1 MKLSLDWL
9 KDWVDCGLA
18 PQELG
23 ARLTMAGFELE
34 SLTSAAPPF
43 SGVVVARIVTAE
55 RHPQAD
61 KLQVCQVDAGG
72 GALRQIVCGAPNARA
87 GLLTALATVGA
98 KLPGEV
104 AIKAARLRG
113 VESAGMLCSAR
124 ELGLSEGHEGILE
137 LPAEATVGQDLR
149 GFLALNDT
157 VLELNVTPNR
167 GDAMS
172 VIGLAREV
180 AALSGQ
186 PVTGPASIVAP
197 ASTEQRFPVRVD
209 AAAACPRFLGRC
221 IDGLDNTRPVPT
233 WMRER
238 LRRCGVRSISP
249 VVDVTNYVLLELGQP
264 MHAYDR
270 QRLEAGIH
278 VRHANE
284 GERLELLDGR
294 EVELASDVLVIADGA
309 GPVGLAGIMGGAR
322 TAVQPSTTRVF
333 LEVAFF
339 APPAIAGRARRFG
352 LTTDA
357 SQRFER
363 GVDPAIGARAIE
375 RATELL
381 LGITG
386 GEAGPVVVTDQ
397 SGLLPVRAPVV
408 LRRERVQRLL
418 GMVPDDATIESQLT
432 ALGMQVERCSEG
444 FSVTPPSHRF
454 DVSIEPDLIE
464 EIARLVGYGAIP
476 EAPPVRAQRL
486 RPMPE
491 GAVLERRVLDLLAA
505 RGFNETVTFAFV
517 DPALQRRLFPAIDGV
532 ALTNPI
538 SSDLAVMRMSLWP
551 GLLRVILENQRRQQD
566 RLRLFEHGV
575 VFYPAGRDAEPAS
588 GRAGSREV
596 DMLAGALTG
605 LRLPEQWGA
614 PRDAADFFDLKGDLE
629 SLLASTGRLDT
640 FSFVAAT
647 HPCLHPGRCAQ
658 IFRSKTPVGWLGELH
673 PELVRALDLTNAPQL
688 FEVEFEA
695 ALGIEQPAFREVSR
709 FPQVRRDLALLVD
722 EDVPFSA
729 IRERVTFVAAGLL
742 RGLRIFDIYRGAGV
756 ELGRKSVALG
766 LIFQDNS
773 RTLADED
780 IDRLMTSI
788 REDLNANF
796 RARFRE

>member
-1 MKLSLDWL
+1 
-9 KDWVDCGLA
+9 
-18 PQELG
+18 
-23 ARLTMAGFELE
+23 MAGFELE
-34 SLTSAAPPF
+34 SLTPAAPPF

-98 KLPGEV
+98 KLPGDV
-104 AIKAARLRG
+104 AIKAAKLRG
-113 VESAGMLCSAR
+113 VESAGMLCSSR

-137 LPAEATVGQDLR
+137 LPAEAKPGQDLR
-149 GFLALNDT
+149 AFLSLDDS

-180 AALSGQ
+180 ATLTGR
-186 PVTGPASIVAP
+186 PLTGPANTAVP
-197 ASTEQRFPVRVD
+197 ATTEQRFPVRVD

-221 IDGLDNTRPVPT
+221 IDGVDNSRPSPA
-233 WMRER
+233 WLRER
-238 LRRCGVRSISP
+238 LRRCGLRSISP

-270 QRLEAGIH
+270 DRLEAGIH

-284 GERLELLDGR
+284 GEPLELLDGR
-294 EVELASDVLVIADGA
+294 EVKLASDVLVIADGA

-322 TAVQPSTTRVF
+322 TSVQTGTTRLF

-339 APPAIAGRARRFG
+339 APQAIAGRARRFG

-357 SQRFER
+357 SQRYER
-363 GVDPAIGARAIE
+363 GVDPEVGRRALE
-375 RATELL
+375 RATSLL
-381 LGITG
+381 LSIAG
-386 GEAGPVVVTDQ
+386 GAAGPVVVTEQ

-418 GMVPDDATIESQLT
+418 GMVPDDATVEAQLT
-432 ALGMQVERCSEG
+432 ALGMHVERRPEG

-464 EIARLVGYGAIP
+464 EIARLVGYDAIP
-476 EAPPVRAQRL
+476 EADPVRAQRL

-491 GAVLERRVLDLLAA
+491 SAVIERRVLDQLAA
-505 RGFNETVTFAFV
+505 RGYNESVSFAFV
-517 DPALQRRLFPAIDGV
+517 DPALQRRLFPSIEGI
-532 ALTNPI
+532 ALANPI
-538 SSDLAVMRMSLWP
+538 SSDLAVMRVSLWP
-551 GLLRVILENQRRQQD
+551 GLLRVVLENQRRQQD
-566 RLRLFEHGV
+566 RVRLFEHGV
-575 VFYPAGRDAEPAS
+575 VFLAGAGGADAPAD
-588 GRAGSREV
+588 RARGSHEV
-596 DMLAGALTG
+596 DMLAGVLTG
-605 LRLPEQWGA
+605 SRLPEQWGA
-614 PRDAADFFDLKGDLE
+614 TQDTADFFDLKGDLE
-629 SLLASTGRLDT
+629 ALLASTGRAES

-647 HPCLHPGRCAQ
+647 HPCLHPGRCARV
-658 IFRSKTPVGWLGELH
+658 FRAETPVGWLGELH
-673 PELVRALDLTNAPQL
+673 PELVRALDLTYAPQL
-688 FEVEFEA
+688 FELEFEV
-695 ALGIEQPAFREVSR
+695 ALGGQLPAFHEVSR
-709 FPQVRRDLALLVD
+709 FPQVRRDLALVVD
-722 EDVPFSA
+722 EELPFSA

-742 RGLRIFDIYRGAGV
+742 RGLRVFDIYRGTGV
-756 ELGRKSVALG
+756 EPGRKSVALG

-773 RTLADED
+773 RTLTEED
-780 IDRLMTSI
+780 IDRLMASI
-788 REDLNANF
+788 RDDLIAKF
-796 RARFRE
+796 KARFRE

>member
-9 KDWVDCGLA
+9 QEWVDCGLA

-34 SLTSAAPPF
+34 SLTPAAPAF
-43 SGVVVARIVTAE
+43 SGVVVARIVSAQ

-61 KLQVCQVDAGG
+61 KLQLCQVDAGG
-72 GALRQIVCGAPNARA
+72 AAPLLIVCGAPNARA
-87 GLLTALATVGA
+87 GLYTALATVGA
-98 KLPGEV
+98 TLPGGL
-104 AIKAARLRG
+104 AIKAAKLRG
-113 VESAGMLCSAR
+113 VESAGMLCSSR

-137 LPAEATVGQDLR
+137 LASEAPVGQDLR
-149 GFLALNDT
+149 AFLALDDT

-180 AALSGQ
+180 ATLTRR
-186 PVTGPASIVAP
+186 PLTGPPRAP
-197 ASTEQRFPVRVD
+197 VPPATDQRFPVTVE

-221 IDGLDNTRPVPT
+221 IDGVDNSRASPP
-233 WMRER
+233 WLRER

-270 QRLEAGIH
+270 ERLQSAIH
-278 VRHANE
+278 VRLANE
-284 GERLELLDGR
+284 GELLALLDGR
-294 EVELASDVLVIADGA
+294 EVKLAADVLIIADDA
-309 GPVGLAGIMGGAR
+309 GPVGLAGIMGGSR
-322 TAVQPSTTRVF
+322 TAVQATTTRVF

-339 APPAIAGRARRFG
+339 SPQAMAGRARRFG

-363 GVDPAIGARAIE
+363 GVDPAIGLRAIE
-375 RATELL
+375 RATQLL
-381 LGITG
+381 LAIAG
-386 GEAGPVVVTDQ
+386 GVAGPVVATETPA
-397 SGLLPVRAPVV
+397 LLPVRAPVP

-418 GMVPDDATIESQLT
+418 GMAPDDATLESLLT
-432 ALGMQVERCSEG
+432 ALGMQVARRADG

-464 EIARLVGYGAIP
+464 EIARLVGYDVIP
-476 EAPPVRAQRL
+476 EADPLRGQRL
-486 RPMPE
+486 RPSPE
-491 GAVLERRVLDLLAA
+491 SAVAERRVLEVLAA
-505 RGFNETVTFAFV
+505 RGFYEAVNFAFV
-517 DPALQRRLFPAIDGV
+517 DPVLQRRLFPAIEGL

-538 SSDLAVMRMSLWP
+538 SSDLAVMRVSLWP
-551 GLLRVILENQRRQQD
+551 GLLRVMLENQRRQQD
-566 RLRLFEHGV
+566 RVRLFEHGV
-575 VFYPAGRDAEPAS
+575 VFQPPAGEGGHAR
-588 GRAGSREV
+588 GSREV

-605 LRLPEQWGA
+605 PRLPEQWGA
-614 PRDAADFFDLKGDLE
+614 RREGADFFDLKGDLE
-629 SLLASTGRLDT
+629 ALLATTGRLDS

-658 IFRSKTPVGWLGELH
+658 VLRAQTPVGWLGELH
-673 PELVRALDLTNAPQL
+673 PELVRALDLTYAPQL
-688 FEVEFEA
+688 FELEYEA
-695 ALGIEQPAFREVSR
+695 ALRTELPAFHEVSR

-722 EDVPFSA
+722 EDLPFSA
-729 IRERVTFVAAGLL
+729 IRERVTFVASGLL
-742 RGLRIFDIYRGAGV
+742 KDLRVFDVYRGTGV
-756 ELGRKSVALG
+756 EPGRKSVALG

-780 IDRLMTSI
+780 IDRLMASI
-788 REDLNANF
+788 RDDLGASVK
-796 RARFRE
+796 ARIRE